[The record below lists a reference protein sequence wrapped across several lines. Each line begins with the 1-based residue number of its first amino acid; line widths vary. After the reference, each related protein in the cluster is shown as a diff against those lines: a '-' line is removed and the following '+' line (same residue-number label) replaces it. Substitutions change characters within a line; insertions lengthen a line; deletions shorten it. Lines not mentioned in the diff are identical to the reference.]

1 MFKRNKLKDSGIKV
15 LLIIS
20 ILSIYGLI
28 LSVLKIFLN
37 INSISTVLIVTI
49 GVILS
54 FLINVLYNYYIQY
67 SKEAELNRK
76 SKRAMDRI
84 TQLEKDINKR

>member
-28 LSVLKIFLN
+28 LSILKKFLN
-37 INSISTVLIVTI
+37 INSISTILIVLI

-76 SKRAMDRI
+76 SKRTMDRI